1 MITIYTVG
9 IRRRTFS
16 FMHTRKDQ
24 ISNGRDLLDLSD
36 SQCAAVHIALKKP
49 NYEMFELLL
58 ENSAD
63 ICVQNKYGNNIIHIA
78 AANNDI
84 TALEIIL
91 RTQQAKQELGS
102 RKLGAASIAKN
113 KKEKTPTE
121 LANNKKIMEV

>member
-1 MITIYTVG
+1 MIIIYTVG
-9 IRRRTFS
+9 IRKRTFS

-36 SQCAAVHIALKKP
+36 SQCVAVHIALKKP
-49 NYEMFELLL
+49 NYEMLQLLL
-58 ENSAD
+58 EKGAD

-84 TALEIIL
+84 TALEIIM

-102 RKLGAASIAKN
+102 RKLGEATTTKN

-121 LANNKKIMEV
+121 LANNKETMKV

>member
-1 MITIYTVG
+1 
-9 IRRRTFS
+9 
-16 FMHTRKDQ
+16 MHTRKDQ
-24 ISNGRDLLDLSD
+24 LSNGRDLLDLSD

-102 RKLGAASIAKN
+102 RKLGEASIAKN

-121 LANNKKIMEV
+121 LANNKETLKV